1 MSIPRHQTASPPEA
15 VAALTVA
22 AILEDPVDL
31 PVLTSL
37 GVTGPELDALFDEGA
52 LIQESPVT
60 ARLNPGIDRDE
71 ALRTLSWSARRR
83 LHERAAETLASRPG
97 RQEEA
102 ARHFLAACRYAEAR
116 ALMVREAERAAE
128 SQEFDRATTLLRQAL
143 DLWPADENPAE
154 RTGVLEL
161 FVRSARNCGRED
173 LARECLTGMLESAE
187 KMEPAAAIEVHHQ
200 LADLALLQQDLPRAR
215 SHLEAAARLAEC
227 SGQPEEAARRLFAFA
242 EFLSYQS
249 RTREALDAL
258 HRARQCASSPLQP
271 ALLSELLGFEGL
283 LRAMLGHA
291 KEAHDLVEQSLALA
305 IEHNLPHQVAMAYR
319 RAANIREYVSDYPG
333 EREAHLQ
340 ALNMCRK
347 SGTTEVEHGCL
358 MCLSYVFFRTGEW
371 KRALQT
377 ASDVIRRR
385 EMSPGRQAGA
395 RGVRAMIAAF
405 RGEIR
410 QAISGIDEAITT
422 LRRYGILTLEF
433 HLLWA
438 RGYACESNGDPA
450 QAATAYS
457 RILDIW
463 ADTEDCHYVVSGALG
478 AALFFGR
485 TADRRQ
491 VARVTDLLNAVVAAN
506 DNEESRAARFAALAE
521 VSALGGDTASAI
533 QHLSAARDTYERLGT
548 PVELVLIHL
557 RLCELLIAAGREKDA
572 AAERESG
579 SAIARK
585 LGMRT
590 ALTRFQPE
598 PSASP
603 AASGRGTAGNGL
615 TARQRDILHLL
626 AAGLTN
632 KEAASRLSLSPRTV
646 EMHVAGLLDR
656 LNCRTRA
663 AAVRHAV
670 ELGLLPSLPQQQ
682 P

>member
-97 RQEEA
+97 RQ
-102 ARHFLAACRYAEAR
+102 
-116 ALMVREAERAAE
+116 
-128 SQEFDRATTLLRQAL
+128 
-143 DLWPADENPAE
+143 
-154 RTGVLEL
+154 
-161 FVRSARNCGRED
+161 
-173 LARECLTGMLESAE
+173 
-187 KMEPAAAIEVHHQ
+187 
-200 LADLALLQQDLPRAR
+200 
-215 SHLEAAARLAEC
+215 
-227 SGQPEEAARRLFAFA
+227 EEAARRLFAFA

-603 AASGRGTAGNGL
+603 AGAPRATASPPASAISFTCSPPDSPTRRPRPGSRSAPARSKCTSPDCWTA
-615 TARQRDILHLL
+615 
-626 AAGLTN
+626 
-632 KEAASRLSLSPRTV
+632 
-646 EMHVAGLLDR
+646 
-656 LNCRTRA
+656 
-663 AAVRHAV
+663 
-670 ELGLLPSLPQQQ
+670 
-682 P
+682 